1 MPGPLLS
8 TKLFIP
14 HARTGTVARPRVT
27 ALLDAGAQTRL
38 TLVSA
43 QAGFGKTTAIATWVH
58 QGPGTDHVAWVS
70 LEPSDAQPDV
80 FWTYVVTALAPL
92 VPDLADGVLPLLNG
106 SGPPMS
112 AVLTEVVN
120 RLADSTEPV
129 VLILDDYHLVDSAPI
144 AQGMTFLLTNLPP
157 HVHLI
162 LSTRAD
168 PDLPLSRLRARGDV
182 IEVRAAD
189 LRFTAPET
197 ATYLHQAGL
206 NLDTADLQVLEDRTE
221 GWAAA
226 LQLAALS
233 MRGLDDVSQFV
244 ADFAGDDR
252 FIVDYLVDEVLSRQ
266 PPSIR
271 DFLLRTSILNQLTGP
286 LCDAVTG
293 QTAGT
298 NTLLDLERQN
308 LFVIP
313 LDGRRRWYRYHHLF
327 ADVLRAHLTADTA
340 GPTAAELHSRA
351 STWLENDGQLLPAVR
366 HAVAAEDH
374 VRAAA
379 LMEQAV
385 PDLLRQRQEA
395 TVVGWVDVLPDDV
408 VRARPVLAMGFISA
422 LMSRNEFTSIP
433 ARLDALE
440 PLRPS
445 PAEVE
450 GGSWPQAEVVA
461 QDPAELPQLA
471 GKAELYRAGLALLA
485 GDLPAAHRHVEQ
497 ARALAP
503 ADDHPTRA
511 GTWGVAGLAHWTVG
525 DLDAA
530 HACYTRCVQ
539 ELRLVGY
546 IPDVLGCS
554 TTLADLRVTQ
564 GRLREAQ
571 ATLERAL
578 DLTLGQTEVQRGTA
592 DMHTGLADVLLER
605 GDLAGAESQL
615 RAAQDV
621 GERAGLPRHPYR
633 LRVAMA
639 LLRQARGDLDEAA
652 ALLEE
657 AERVYV
663 ADFAPDVRPVH
674 ATAARVLLAG
684 GDLEAA
690 RSWAGEH
697 RLSPTDDL
705 SYVREYEHV
714 TLAMLLVAQSRTDHG
729 RDGITDASELLS
741 RLHDS
746 AHGGGRLGTLIEIK
760 VLQALMADAAGRD
773 EAAAAAHLEQAVTLA
788 APEGYVR
795 PFAQHGAAL
804 LPVLAVLRAEQRNT
818 AYVLALRAA
827 CSGEMPVSAH
837 ESLPGPRQGLVDPLS
852 PRELDVL
859 RLLATDLTGP
869 ELARHLVVS
878 LNTLRT
884 HTRNVYT
891 KLGVS
896 GRRAAV
902 SRARELGLLA
912 GNTR

>member
-8 TKLFIP
+8 TKFFIP
-14 HARTGTVARPRVT
+14 HARTGAVDRPRVA
-27 ALLDAGAQTRL
+27 ALLDAGAQTKL

-58 QGPGTDHVAWVS
+58 EGPGADHVAWVS
-70 LEPSDAQPDV
+70 LEPSDAEPDV

-129 VLILDDYHLVDSAPI
+129 VLILDDYHLVDSVPI
-144 AQGMTFLLTNLPP
+144 AEGMRFLLTNLPP
-157 HVHLI
+157 HVHIMLG
-162 LSTRAD
+162 TRAD

-189 LRFTAPET
+189 LRFTPPET

-206 NLDTADLQVLEDRTE
+206 ALDTSDLQVLEDRTE

-244 ADFAGDDR
+244 AEFAGDDR
-252 FIVDYLVDEVLSRQ
+252 FIVDYLVEEVLSRQ
-266 PPSIR
+266 PPTIR
-271 DFLLRTSILNQLTGP
+271 DFLLRTSILDQLTGP

-293 QTAGT
+293 QAGGT

-313 LDGRRRWYRYHHLF
+313 LDARRRWYRYHHLF
-327 ADVLRAHLTADTA
+327 ADVLRAHLAADTEGPTTAD
-340 GPTAAELHSRA
+340 LHGRA
-351 STWLENDGQLLPAVR
+351 STWFENDGQLLPAVR
-366 HAVAAEDH
+366 HALAAEDH

-379 LMEQAV
+379 LMERAI
-385 PDLLRQRQEA
+385 PGLMRQRQEG
-395 TVVGWVDVLPDDV
+395 TVVGWVDALPDDV

-422 LMSRNEFTSIP
+422 LMSRNDFTSIP

-440 PLRPS
+440 PLLQS
-445 PAEVE
+445 PA
-450 GGSWPQAEVVA
+450 GAEADSSTPADVVA
-461 QDPAELPQLA
+461 HDPSELPLLA

-485 GDLPAAHRHVEQ
+485 GDLPATHQHVEQ
-497 ARALAP
+497 ARTLAP

-530 HACYTRCVQ
+530 HECYASCVQ

-554 TTLADLRVTQ
+554 STLADLRVTQ

-578 DLTLGQTEVQRGTA
+578 DLTDDQAEVQRGTA

-605 GDLAGAESQL
+605 GDLDGAERQL

-639 LLRQARGDLDEAA
+639 LLRQARGDLDETT

-657 AERVYV
+657 AKRVYV

-674 ATAARVLLAG
+674 ATAARALLSA

-690 RSWAGEH
+690 RSWASEH

-705 SYVREYEHV
+705 SYLREYEHV
-714 TLAMLLVAQSRTDHG
+714 TLAMLLVAQARARHP
-729 RDGITDASELLS
+729 RDGTADASELLS
-741 RLHDS
+741 RLHNS
-746 AHGGGRLGTLIEIK
+746 AHSGGRLGTLIEIM
-760 VLQALMADAAGRD
+760 VLQALAEDAAGRGD
-773 EAAAAAHLEQAVTLA
+773 AAAAHLEQAVTLA
-788 APEGYVR
+788 EPEGHVR
-795 PFAQHGAAL
+795 PFAQHGPAL
-804 LPVLAVLRAEQRNT
+804 LPVLAVLPAAQRNPG
-818 AYVLALRAA
+818 YVHALQAA
-827 CSGEMPVSAH
+827 CAGNTPASAH
-837 ESLPGPRQGLVDPLS
+837 ELLPRPRQDLVDPLS

-902 SRARELGLLA
+902 SRARELGLL
-912 GNTR
+912 GGSRP